1 MKPFFP
7 PATSKLVR
15 VRPPPDGGSRLS
27 QRMTHAL
34 HAGMMQAVLAPPF
47 TARPL
52 VENGMMQHDNSHRT
66 AALALQTGALRLVF
80 SNK

>member
-1 MKPFFP
+1 M
-7 PATSKLVR
+7 
-15 VRPPPDGGSRLS
+15 DNRLF

-52 VENGMMQHDNSHRT
+52 VGNGMMQHDNSHRT
-66 AALALQTGALRLVF
+66 AAALAPQTGALRLVF
-80 SNK
+80 GNK